1 VQAPALRLDFVA
13 PDHLFIAFASEDLFV
28 HLPFFKDERHGFQ
41 SRSRVGKDIEM
52 KPLVLIAAAGSL
64 AAFAAPA
71 SAAEMAPRSNSYEAA
86 APAFIIA
93 SLDQNAQ
100 HSKDPPRHAK
110 AYGRRH
116 KDHYDKHSDKANYR
130 DRYDDRYRDRYDDR
144 NAYDR
149 YGRYVEPRQVSRS
162 DRVWQGRDGRYY
174 CERGNG
180 TTGLIIGAA
189 GGALLGREVDR
200 RGDRTLGTVIGAA
213 VGGLIG
219 REIERGRA
227 RCR

>member
-1 VQAPALRLDFVA
+1 
-13 PDHLFIAFASEDLFV
+13 
-28 HLPFFKDERHGFQ
+28 
-41 SRSRVGKDIEM
+41 M
-52 KPLVLIAAAGSL
+52 KPLALIAAAGSL
-64 AAFAAPA
+64 AAFSTPALAAD
-71 SAAEMAPRSNSYEAA
+71 MAPRSSGYEAA
-86 APAFIIA
+86 TPVFVMA
-93 SLDQNAQ
+93 SLEQTAQ
-100 HSKDPPRHAK
+100 HAKDPPPHAR

-116 KDHYDKHSDKANYR
+116 KDRYDDHYDDRRRHQANYR

-144 NAYDR
+144 RAYDR
-149 YGRYVEPRQVSRS
+149 YGRYVEPRQVNRG
-162 DRVWQGRDGRYY
+162 DRVWRGDDGRYY
-174 CERGNG
+174 CQRENG

-189 GGALLGREVDR
+189 GGALLGREIDR

>member
-1 VQAPALRLDFVA
+1 
-13 PDHLFIAFASEDLFV
+13 
-28 HLPFFKDERHGFQ
+28 
-41 SRSRVGKDIEM
+41 M
-52 KPLVLIAAAGSL
+52 KSLALIAAAGSL
-64 AAFAAPA
+64 AAMTAPA
-71 SAAEMAPRSNSYEAA
+71 AAAEMAPRHGGFDAA
-86 APAFIIA
+86 APAIVLATF
-93 SLDQNAQ
+93 DQNAQ

-110 AYGRRH
+110 AYGRRY
-116 KDHYDKHSDKANYR
+116 KDRYD

-144 NAYDR
+144 HMYDR
-149 YGRYVEPRQVSRS
+149 YGRYVEPRRVSS
-162 DRVWQGRDGRYY
+162 HDRVWRGDDGRYY
-174 CERGNG
+174 CQRANG

-189 GGALLGREVDR
+189 GGALLGREIDR